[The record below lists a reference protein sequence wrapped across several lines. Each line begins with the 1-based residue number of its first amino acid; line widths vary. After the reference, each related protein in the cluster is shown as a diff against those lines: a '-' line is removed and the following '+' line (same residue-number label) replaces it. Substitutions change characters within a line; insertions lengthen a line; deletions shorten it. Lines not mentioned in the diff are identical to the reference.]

1 VSDFFHSPIV
11 REALQEIQDL
21 QEKLMTDVMSG
32 MLIGHGPDKQQE
44 QIDVMRS
51 LIEKQKNFIFR
62 LNLTDDPKALEMKE
76 QIMQSAQMLGMKEGE
91 NINDFFDKLGQTLDR
106 LEQTID
112 REP

>member
-1 VSDFFHSPIV
+1 MSDFFHSPIV

-32 MLIGHGPDKQQE
+32 MMVGQGPEKQQE

-51 LIEKQKNFIFR
+51 LIEKQKNFVFR

-76 QIMQSAQMLGMKEGE
+76 QIMESAQMLGMKKGE
-91 NINDFFDKLGQTLDR
+91 NINDFFEKLGSTLDR
-106 LEQTID
+106 LQETID
-112 REP
+112 RDT

>member
-1 VSDFFHSPIV
+1 
-11 REALQEIQDL
+11 
-21 QEKLMTDVMSG
+21 MTDVMSG
-32 MLIGHGPDKQQE
+32 MMVAQGPEKQQE

-76 QIMQSAQMLGMKEGE
+76 QIMESAQMLGMKDGE
-91 NINDFFDKLGQTLDR
+91 NINDFFDKLGKTLDR

>member
-11 REALQEIQDL
+11 RESLQEIQDL
-21 QEKLMTDVMSG
+21 QEKLMADVMSG
-32 MLIGHGPDKQQE
+32 MMISHGPEKQKE

-62 LNLTDDPKALEMKE
+62 LNLSDDPKALEMKE
-76 QIMQSAQMLGMKEGE
+76 QIMESAQMLGMQKGE
-91 NINDFFDKLGQTLDR
+91 NINDFFEKLGKTLDR